1 MIRNSSFRQ
10 YILTY
15 NQRLFFVL
23 LFFQASICATFK
35 KDPKQDGAS
44 MDQPDL
50 DITFV
55 NTVHDKVCKHIIV
68 KFYEYLFSLQSIK
81 AYLHKIYLMTPNSAI
96 IMLV

>member
-10 YILTY
+10 QLYHTFQHIT
-15 NQRLFFVL
+15 NIHI

-44 MDQPDL
+44 MDHPDL

-55 NTVHDKVCKHIIV
+55 NTVHDKVCNI
-68 KFYEYLFSLQSIK
+68 SL
-81 AYLHKIYLMTPNSAI
+81 
-96 IMLV
+96 

>member
-1 MIRNSSFRQ
+1 MIRDSSFF
-10 YILTY
+10 YVSTY
-15 NQRLFFVL
+15 DQRLFFVL

-44 MDQPDL
+44 MDHPDL

-68 KFYEYLFSLQSIK
+68 KFYEYLFFLIYKSLDISG
-81 AYLHKIYLMTPNSAI
+81 LHQH
-96 IMLV
+96 